1 MPFPARKLQQLLL
14 LDQNDLAERYEPVKM
29 HPNSALR
36 RLLFGRTTA
45 LFSLLLWSFTEI
57 EREKVKEHRDPRELI
72 AKGKEGDAA
81 SSAASKERENFAKK
95 EKSKHLGDRR
105 DGSWRVGERQNVS

>member
-45 LFSLLLWSFTEI
+45 LFSLLLRSFTEI

-72 AKGKEGDAA
+72 AKGKE
-81 SSAASKERENFAKK
+81 
-95 EKSKHLGDRR
+95 R
-105 DGSWRVGERQNVS
+105 DGFCSK